1 MTIGNSGRVKDTFG
15 NGKVGF
21 CLKEI
26 SNKELPA
33 AGAVG
38 AAGLYI
44 HIPFCSSKCPYCDFY
59 SITDTSLRKRF
70 LKALN
75 LEMQLT
81 DDFRAAFDS
90 IYIGGGTPSV
100 LTVEDVSRI
109 IESAQQTYTLIP
121 DSEITIEINPGTVTR
136 EQLRQYLQASI
147 NRINI
152 GVQSFHPENLSFL
165 GRTHSVMESRQA
177 VEWAQTA
184 GFGNIGIDLIYALP
198 NQTSDG
204 WKRDMDAAVV
214 YSPQHLSCYT
224 LTFEPGTPMEK
235 DLREGRI
242 RPLDEQATGDL
253 FLLTADYLTGKG
265 YEHYEVSN
273 YAEESGF
280 RSRHN
285 SKYWSLAPYLGLGP
299 SAHSFVYP
307 ERFWNASDVSTYVED
322 LEAGQLP
329 RGGKETLNRRQMMT
343 EAVLLGLR
351 TAGGMDIR
359 RFDQSFDVRFRDLFA
374 KSLAEFQERKLL
386 ELSAERCRLTRE
398 GFLLLDAIAAS
409 FAENI

>member
-1 MTIGNSGRVKDTFG
+1 MALNLEK
-15 NGKVGF
+15 
-21 CLKEI
+21 
-26 SNKELPA
+26 A
-33 AGAVG
+33 AGATGV
-38 AAGLYI
+38 AGLYI
-44 HIPFCSSKCPYCDFY
+44 HIPFCSSKCRYCDFY
-59 SITDTSLRKRF
+59 SVTDTSLRKRF

-75 LEMQLT
+75 VEMQLT
-81 DDFRAAFDS
+81 GNFSSAFDS

-100 LTVEDVSRI
+100 LPAEDVSRI
-109 IESAQQTYTLIP
+109 IASVQQTYTLLP
-121 DSEITIEINPGTVTR
+121 DCEITIEINPGTVTR
-136 EQLRQYLQASI
+136 EQFRQYLEAGI

-152 GVQSFHPENLSFL
+152 GVQSFHPENLAFL
-165 GRTHSVMESRQA
+165 GRTHTVMESRQA
-177 VEWAQTA
+177 IEWAQNA

-198 NQTSDG
+198 EQTADS

-242 RPLDEQATGDL
+242 QPLDEKTAGEL
-253 FLLTADYLTGKG
+253 FLLTADYLTRKG

-273 YAEESGF
+273 YAEESNL

-299 SAHSFVYP
+299 SAHSFIHP
-307 ERFWNASDVSTYVED
+307 ERFWNTSDVSSYVED

-329 RGGKETLNRRQMMT
+329 HGGKETLSRRQMMT
-343 EAVLLGLR
+343 ETVLLGLR
-351 TAGGMDIR
+351 TAEGIDVQL
-359 RFDQSFDVRFRDLFA
+359 FDQRFGVGFRNLF
-374 KSLAEFQERKLL
+374 SETLDEFQEKKLL
-386 ELSAERCRLTRE
+386 ELSAQRCRLTRE
-398 GFLLLDAIAAS
+398 GLLLLDAIAAS